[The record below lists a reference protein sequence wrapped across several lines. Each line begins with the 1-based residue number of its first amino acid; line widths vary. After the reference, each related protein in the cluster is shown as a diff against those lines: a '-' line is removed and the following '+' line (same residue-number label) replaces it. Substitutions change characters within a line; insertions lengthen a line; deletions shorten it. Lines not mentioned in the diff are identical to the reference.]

1 MKREFVVREAM
12 ASDRDSV
19 LQFCQGTFDWGDYIE
34 NVWDYWLTDL
44 DGRLFVAT
52 LEGKP
57 VGMSH
62 VAIVKRGEAWVEGAR
77 VRPEFR
83 RIGVASLLN
92 EASLKWASKRG
103 AKVVRAV
110 TDSTNLVAQRALT
123 KFGFRFVS
131 EWAMTE
137 FDGCQLEASEHARFA
152 ETSDLDAIWRFLQ
165 GSESFEKS
173 GGLYT
178 VVFRWKSLD
187 KSDLRKF
194 VDKRMTIIQEHNKVP
209 CGLILLDDTVKYAW
223 QENSLQIS
231 YVDGDHE
238 AVLSMG
244 RFLKGTLYEQGVAK
258 IYGGICNCASY
269 VSAFSTLGFRNNDHA
284 ELVYARTLSSNKH
297 MKSGSD

>member
-1 MKREFVVREAM
+1 MKREFVVREAT
-12 ASDRDSV
+12 ASDRDLV
-19 LQFCQGTFDWGDYIE
+19 LQFCQCTFEWGDYIE
-34 NVWDYWLTDL
+34 NVWDYWLTDPS
-44 DGRLFVAT
+44 GRLFVAT

-57 VGMSH
+57 IGMSH
-62 VAIVKRGEAWVEGAR
+62 VVIVKRGEAWVEGAR
-77 VRPEFR
+77 VGPEFR

-92 EASLKWASKRG
+92 EASLKWASKHG
-103 AKVVRAV
+103 ANVVRAV
-110 TDSTNLVAQRALT
+110 TDSPNLVAQKALT

-131 EWAMTE
+131 EWVMTE
-137 FDGCQLEASEHARFA
+137 FDGCQLEAGERARFA
-152 ETSDLDAIWRFLQ
+152 ETSDLDAVWGFLQ

-194 VDKRMTIIQEHNKVP
+194 VDKRMAIVQERDKVP

-231 YVDGDHE
+231 HVDGDHE

-258 IYGGICNCASY
+258 IYGGICNRAPY
-269 VSAFSTLGFRNNDHA
+269 VSAFSTLGFRNNNHA
-284 ELVYARTLSSNKH
+284 ELVYARTLS
-297 MKSGSD
+297 